1 MPQSEVT
8 DTPPMRDENPA
19 YRAPLIIIVSIVV
32 VLAAIAAYVYFGRT
46 PTPYQGQIL
55 SVNVYSIHHDMTQ
68 PTTTEGVGG
77 QKETYDEI
85 LLFVNVSVKNTA
97 KIPLYLRDMWAT
109 VNLPDVDE
117 KSTAVSQ
124 EDFSKVFV
132 AYPETKQYQKPP
144 LPRDI
149 TLQPGQQVEGMMI
162 FNYQISQKQWESAT
176 GEILSLS
183 FVNQPPMVM
192 RVK

>member
-1 MPQSEVT
+1 MPQSEIA
-8 DTPPMRDENPA
+8 DTQPMRDENPA
-19 YRAPLIIIVSIVV
+19 YRAVLIVIIAVVV

-46 PTPYQGQIL
+46 PVPYQGNIL
-55 SVNVYSIHHDMTQ
+55 SVNVYPIHHDMTQ
-68 PTTTEGVGG
+68 PTTTGGVGG

-85 LLFVNVSVKNTA
+85 LIFANVSVKNTA

-109 VNLPDVDE
+109 IDLPDENE

-124 EDFSKVFV
+124 SDFSKVFL

-144 LPRDI
+144 LARDI

-176 GEILSLS
+176 GMNVSLS
-183 FVNQPPMVM
+183 FVNQNPMVM
-192 RVK
+192 RLK

>member
-1 MPQSEVT
+1 MPQSELT

-19 YRAPLIIIVSIVV
+19 YRAILIVIIAIVV

-46 PTPYQGQIL
+46 PVPYQGQIL
-55 SVNVYSIHHDMTQ
+55 SVKVYPIHHDMTQ

-77 QKETYDEI
+77 QTESYDEI

-109 VNLPDVDE
+109 VSLPDVDE

-124 EDFSKVFV
+124 EDFSKVFI

-144 LPRDI
+144 LARDI

-176 GEILSLS
+176 NISLNLS
-183 FVNQPPMVM
+183 FVNQNPMVM
-192 RVK
+192 RLK